1 MEHQDLDALT
11 FEISRGADF
20 GAGRTLATRIQAAYR
35 AGLALDVGAKEGM
48 WLDGTIPTLRR
59 DVHERLLDP
68 DLAVLE
74 AMLADPGSTDLQY
87 GFEDNARSLG
97 AARDD
102 KARRDRAL
110 GAYRQLILLVQ
121 ALGGLRLGETALD
134 LYPYP
139 TLDRLLDRLVATLGI
154 EVAFPNPFPGEEG
167 LGTERGILTYR
178 ATQAIYQA
186 WRIRQLTAH
195 ADRPRILEIGAG
207 SGRTAY
213 YAWQLGIRD
222 YTIIDLP
229 ITCAASAN
237 FLARTLGPDRVGL
250 YGEDRD
256 ADIEIVPA
264 GSLHGLSGR
273 FDLVLNADSMTE
285 MSRDTAQSYVEF
297 SLRSADL
304 FLSMNHERNPFTV
317 HELCGDRLRSR
328 ALYWMRDG
336 YVEETAGPASD
347 RPAASTAALTRGSS
361 RRSRNGPSRS
371 GW

>member
-11 FEISRGADF
+11 FEIASGARFD
-20 GAGRTLATRIQAAYR
+20 AGRTLATRIQAAYR
-35 AGLALDVGAKEGM
+35 AGLALDVGTKEGM

-68 DLAVLE
+68 DVAVLE

-102 KARRDRAL
+102 KTRRDRAL

-167 LGTERGILTYR
+167 LGTARGILTYR

-195 ADRPRILEIGAG
+195 VERPRILEIGAG

-237 FLARTLGPDRVGL
+237 FLARTLGPDQVGL

-264 GSLHGLSGR
+264 GSLQELSGR
-273 FDLVLNADSMTE
+273 FDLVLNADSLTE
-285 MSRDTAQSYVEF
+285 MSRDTAQE
-297 SLRSADL
+297 LRGFQPAL
-304 FLSMNHERNPFTV
+304 RRPAPV
-317 HELCGDRLRSR
+317 HEPRAQSVHRSGTLRRSVASREPSIGCATAMSRRSPARRAIVRPRL
-328 ALYWMRDG
+328 
-336 YVEETAGPASD
+336 TAE
-347 RPAASTAALTRGSS
+347 LTRGSS
-361 RRSRNGPSRS
+361 RRSRSGPSRS
-371 GW
+371 D